1 MRDQKDCYKMPKK
14 NYTDPFS
21 PNVDSTLPPRGIGLE
36 SGTAEERREGTPR
49 TEEER
54 EVRHQEKTK
63 KDAFNSETFKP
74 MSTPIKEQWKEWHK
88 KHGR

>member
-1 MRDQKDCYKMPKK
+1 MPKK
-14 NYTDPFS
+14 SYTDPFS
-21 PNVDSTLPPRGIGLE
+21 PNTDSTLPVRGTGLE
-36 SGTAEERREGTPR
+36 TGTAGERREGNPR

-63 KDAFNSETFKP
+63 KDAFDPKEFKP
-74 MSTPIKEQWKEWHK
+74 MSLVEEEWKEYHK